1 MIVGVLVELSNKNI
15 DRIFDYKVSND
26 LIDDIKLGIR
36 VEVPFGNQTLEGF
49 ILEIKQDSNLDNLKY
64 INKIID

>member
-36 VEVPFGNQTLEGF
+36 VEVPFGNQTFEGF
-49 ILEIKQDSNLDNLKY
+49 ILEIK
-64 INKIID
+64 